1 MFYELNKFTLTKQGF
16 ILTFF
21 IRIAG
26 EKQSLQ
32 FVIFKTIFK
41 IFIKLNF
48 NFINS
53 VFNLKRNYQLLNY
66 IER

>member
-1 MFYELNKFTLTKQGF
+1 MFYELNKFTLTKQDF

-32 FVIFKTIFK
+32 FVI
-41 IFIKLNF
+41 
-48 NFINS
+48 
-53 VFNLKRNYQLLNY
+53 
-66 IER
+66 